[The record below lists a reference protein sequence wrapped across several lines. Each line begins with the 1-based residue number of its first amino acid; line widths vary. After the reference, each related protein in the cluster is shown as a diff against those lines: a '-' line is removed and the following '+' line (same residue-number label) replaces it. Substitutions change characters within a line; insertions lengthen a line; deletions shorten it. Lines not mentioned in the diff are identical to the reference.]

1 MEKECLCAGSC
12 LSHAQGNF
20 IAKAGLYREL
30 KGSEAVNRACIS
42 MNSTHGIGLACSLFS
57 CASQGELAKVARI
70 E

>member
-1 MEKECLCAGSC
+1 MEKECLCAGSR

-20 IAKAGLYREL
+20 IAQAGLCREL
-30 KGSEAVNRACIS
+30 KGSEAVNRARIS

>member
-1 MEKECLCAGSC
+1 MEKECLCAGSR
-12 LSHAQGNF
+12 LHHAQGNF
-20 IAKAGLYREL
+20 IAQAGLCREL
-30 KGSEAVNRACIS
+30 KGSEAVNRARIS